1 MIDEVIPEPLGGAH
15 QDHELAAKNL
25 RSALLEHPDQL
36 TKKPLDTLLDER
48 YEKFRKMGKV
58 FERRRVDTLCHY
70 PKLRRVRS
78 IYARAAFRIS
88 SATLPSDFACL
99 GLNHGK

>member
-1 MIDEVIPEPLGGAH
+1 
-15 QDHELAAKNL
+15 LAAL
-25 RSALLEHPDQL
+25 QQSDEFRPEAMEALKLTAVHLKELEL
-36 TKKPLDTLLDER
+36 IDTLLDER
-48 YEKFRKMGKV
+48 YEKFRKMGRV
-58 FERRRVDTLCHY
+58 FERQRADTLCHY

>member
-1 MIDEVIPEPLGGAH
+1 MNWPRRICAP
-15 QDHELAAKNL
+15 
-25 RSALLEHPDQL
+25 LLEHLDQL
-36 TKKPLDTLLDER
+36 TKKPIDTLLNER

-58 FERRRVDTLCHY
+58 FERRRADTLWHY
-70 PKLRRVRS
+70 LKLRRVRS